1 MLFKDVEKLV
11 KLLESSELDELE
23 WEKNKEKIRLKK
35 TPSGGVGVSM
45 PSLAMPQ
52 MAPASSIPAPAA
64 QASAAPVAAAAAA
77 PASEAKASSAKGRE
91 VTSPFV
97 GTFYES
103 PAPGSPKYVQSGQ
116 AVNKGDVLCIIE
128 AMKIMNEIE
137 AEFSGK
143 VVEILVK
150 DGQAVQF
157 GQPLFV
163 VDPS

>member
-1 MLFKDVEKLV
+1 MMLYKDIEKLV
-11 KLLESSELDELE
+11 KLLEASQVDELE
-23 WEKNKEKIRLKK
+23 WEKNKERVRLKK
-35 TPSGGVGVSM
+35 TPLGAVAVSASAST
-45 PSLAMPQ
+45 PALA
-52 MAPASSIPAPAA
+52 SVPAPAPP
-64 QASAAPVAAAAAA
+64 PVAA
-77 PASEAKASSAKGRE
+77 PLNGNRNGGGKE
-91 VTSPFV
+91 VSSPFV

-103 PAPGSPKYVQSGQ
+103 PAPGSKKYVQVGQ

-143 VVEILVK
+143 VTDILVK

-157 GQPLFV
+157 GQPIFF